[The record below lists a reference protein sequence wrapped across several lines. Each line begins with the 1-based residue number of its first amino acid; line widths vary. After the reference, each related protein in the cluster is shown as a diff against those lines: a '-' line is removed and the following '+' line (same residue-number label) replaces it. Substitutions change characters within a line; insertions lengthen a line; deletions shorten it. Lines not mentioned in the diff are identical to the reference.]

1 MDKSRFKN
9 YGLWVAIFALVPLIL
24 QGFGLDILPK
34 NYQEIVSGILGILV
48 MAGILNN
55 PTTETKGFLDD
66 KSSTDTSVT
75 TNTTTTSN
83 TTGETNTNVATGE
96 FDQITQDTIDRENS
110 QGR

>member
-9 YGLWVAIFALVPLIL
+9 YGLWVAIFALIPLIL

-34 NYQEIVSGILGILV
+34 NYQDIVSGILGILV

-55 PTTETKGFLDD
+55 PTTDNKGFLDD
-66 KSSTDTSVT
+66 KSSADNTVT
-75 TNTTTTSN
+75 TNSITTNN
-83 TTGETNTNVATGE
+83 TTGTTNTNASSGE